1 MSTLLPVELGVLGPL
16 QVRRHGTPVL
26 TESEGLAGYL
36 PSLWHLMPDLSIYIE
51 AADLDAALAR
61 FEELTTKEQRK

>member
-1 MSTLLPVELGVLGPL
+1 M
-16 QVRRHGTPVL
+16 

-61 FEELTTKEQRK
+61 LEELTTKEQRK